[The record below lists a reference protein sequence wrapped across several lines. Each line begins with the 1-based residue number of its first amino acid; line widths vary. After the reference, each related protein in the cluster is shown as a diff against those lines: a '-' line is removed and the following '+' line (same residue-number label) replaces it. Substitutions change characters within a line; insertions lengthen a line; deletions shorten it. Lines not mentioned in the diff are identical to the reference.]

1 MAKKVNTEAVVSA
14 MIRQSTL
21 YCDATSNQY
30 KSIIYINPK
39 TYQFDVKALV
49 GISLRLTG
57 RWDDVNVTGPECG
70 DRYQHL
76 RLIVAVDDLL
86 PEFIVEGEEIPEDED

>member
-14 MIRQSTL
+14 VIRQSTL
-21 YCDATSNQY
+21 YCNTTSHQY
-30 KSIIYINPK
+30 KSLIYIEPK
-39 TYQFDVKALV
+39 TYQFNVKELV

-57 RWDDVNVTGPECG
+57 RWDDVSVTEPKCD

-86 PEFIVEGEEIPEDED
+86 PEFIVEGEEIPEDEG